1 MNQYKLFLIIILMG
15 SCISFSA
22 SGQDTQSDISP
33 SWTKETMIT
42 DLGRIT
48 NAMNGQNVKIRARV
62 ADFKPPWNEKA
73 PNTITITDGAK
84 SLPVVYWSD
93 VAPDI
98 PLECL
103 MKGAFLEIGGQI
115 RDYNGAIQIKL
126 SGKRDCYVKIVNPSE
141 TTPETKDTSDLYGE
155 KAQDSYGATLL
166 QSRVP
171 INSVSKDNL
180 RRIFTIA
187 GLVTDY
193 RAPWSE
199 RAPHKITLN
208 DGTGT
213 MIVVYWAEVA
223 NNLSNTP
230 KTGDQIQVTGESQ
243 DFRGEL
249 QVNVRSADAI
259 RFLGANDLNQTP
271 LKPAQP
277 PSPAP
282 ANQVDEKPPVVTRG
296 QHSPSTTWHRSY
308 DSAMK
313 QAGAQGKPMIVYFRK
328 EGFPKCLEVETSI
341 LMSNEF
347 NNLAQNFTCMF
358 EDLSQGPLLAYHY
371 GVHRI
376 PHIEILDRNGDRIAR
391 FSFEIPFNSLLQ
403 AMQTGISSV
412 AGETK

>member
-1 MNQYKLFLIIILMG
+1 MNQYKLILIIILTG
-15 SCISFSA
+15 ICICVRA
-22 SGQDTQSDISP
+22 SGQNTQSDISP
-33 SWTKETMIT
+33 SWTKETIIT
-42 DLGRIT
+42 DLGKIT
-48 NAMNGQNVKIRARV
+48 NAMNGQNVIIRARV
-62 ADFKPPWNEKA
+62 AEFKPPWNEKA

-98 PLECL
+98 SRDCL

-115 RDYNGAIQIKL
+115 RDYNGAIQINL
-126 SGKRDCYVKIVNPSE
+126 SGKRDCYVKIVNPSD
-141 TTPETKDTSDLYGE
+141 TAPETKDTSDLYGG
-155 KAQDSYGATLL
+155 KPQDSYGATLL

-171 INSVSKDNL
+171 INSISKDNL
-180 RRIFTIA
+180 RRIVTIA
-187 GLVTDY
+187 GQVSNY
-193 RAPWSE
+193 KAPWTE

-223 NNLSNTP
+223 DNLSNTP
-230 KTGDQIQVTGESQ
+230 KPGDQIQVTGESQ

-249 QVNVRSADAI
+249 QINVRSAGAI

-277 PSPAP
+277 PSPTPAAP
-282 ANQVDEKPPVVTRG
+282 VDEKPPVVTRG
-296 QHSPSTTWHRSY
+296 PNSPSTTWYRSY

-328 EGFPKCLEVETSI
+328 EGFPKCLEVEISI

-391 FSFEIPFNSLLQ
+391 FIYEIPLNSLLQ
-403 AMQTGISSV
+403 AMQAGISSV
-412 AGETK
+412 AAETK